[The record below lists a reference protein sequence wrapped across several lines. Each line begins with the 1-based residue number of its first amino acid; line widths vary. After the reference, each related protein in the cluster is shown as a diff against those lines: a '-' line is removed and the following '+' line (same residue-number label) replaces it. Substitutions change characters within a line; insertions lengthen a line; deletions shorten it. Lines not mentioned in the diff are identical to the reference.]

1 MRNLQVG
8 KHRVLSQR
16 ATRGTTAVPVE
27 IDSATEQDEA
37 IAADETTDQAAS
49 ATSEPQGPDDTHDSG
64 ETKDLPQ
71 SGEASVRD
79 EDTEPEDAKHVELPV
94 RKRRVTWSRLLVFG
108 VLPVLALLIAAAVGF
123 LKWQDAWV
131 RDSGAAG
138 IESVAAAKESTVALL
153 SYQPDSV
160 EKDLGAARDRLTGK
174 FKDSYTQLVQDVVIP
189 GAKKDHISAIA
200 TVPAAASVSATPN
213 HAVALVYVDQ
223 TVAVGNDAPTNTS
236 STVRVTMDKIGNRWL
251 ISSFDPV

>member
-1 MRNLQVG
+1 M
-8 KHRVLSQR
+8 
-16 ATRGTTAVPVE
+16 PVE

-37 IAADETTDQAAS
+37 IVAEETIDEAAVEKDELQAAGG
-49 ATSEPQGPDDTHDSG
+49 TPDLG
-64 ETKDLPQ
+64 ETKDVPE
-71 SGEASVRD
+71 SEEASAED
-79 EDTEPEDAKHVELPV
+79 EDTQADDAKDVELPV
-94 RKRRVTWSRLLVFG
+94 RKRRIEWSRVLVFG
-108 VLPVLALLIAAAVGF
+108 VLPVLALLIATAVGF
-123 LKWQDAWV
+123 LKWQDAWI
-131 RDSGAAG
+131 RNSGAAG

-223 TVAVGNDAPTNTS
+223 TVTVGNDAPTDTS
-236 STVRVTMDKIGNRWL
+236 STVRVTMDKVGNRWL
-251 ISSFDPV
+251 ISAFDPV